1 MIHRILPD
9 RGGLGAKRAA
19 SLALVVSLLSFSPR
33 ALAQA
38 PPQDPPPQTQKS
50 DSADA
55 LSGRR
60 LELRGMQDTIEASQE
75 QRAKIE
81 AEVASIRTDR
91 AKLSTALVDLVQ
103 TIDGRERKISEAE
116 ARLDTLT
123 GSEEAIRRSLASRRQ
138 VIAEILAALQRMGR
152 KPPPALLVAPE
163 DMLAAIRTS
172 MMLGSVLPEM
182 RAETEAL
189 ASDLSDLL
197 QLRRSIAT
205 ERDSLAGD
213 VEKLGVDRQRL
224 AALID
229 ARQSALA
236 AAEEA
241 LGAENARAAELAKQA
256 ASLKDLIARMETENA
271 AAARGAEA
279 ARKSDE
285 AQKAAQAAAPEAQR
299 KLAMAPFKDPARL
312 APASAFAD
320 TKGLLPLPVAG
331 SLQRGFGAP
340 DGFGGAEKGMLIAT
354 RPQAVVASPCDGWA
368 AYAGPYRTYGQLLII
383 NAGQGYY
390 IILAGMDRINVNV
403 GQFILAGEPVAVMG
417 DGSAKTAAAI
427 AIGAAQPILYIEFRK
442 DGAAIDPGPWWA
454 KPELQKVR
462 G

>member
-1 MIHRILPD
+1 MAAIPAESGD
-9 RGGLGAKRAA
+9 LGATKAT
-19 SLALVVSLLSFSPR
+19 SLTLALTVLFALCSPQLAAVAQTGPQKSADKTELLSGN
-33 ALAQA
+33 
-38 PPQDPPPQTQKS
+38 K
-50 DSADA
+50 
-55 LSGRR
+55 
-60 LELRGMQDTIEASQE
+60 LELRGMQDTLEASQE

-91 AKLSTALVDLVQ
+91 AKLSAALVDLVQ
-103 TIDGRERKISEAE
+103 TIDERERKISEAE
-116 ARLDTLT
+116 SRLDTLT
-123 GSEEAIRRSLASRRQ
+123 GSEEAIRRSLASRRA
-138 VIAEILAALQRMGR
+138 VIAEVLAALQRMGR

-172 MMLGSVLPEM
+172 MMLGAVLPEM

-197 QLRRSIAT
+197 RLRRSIAA
-205 ERDSLAGD
+205 ERDSLADD
-213 VEKLGVDRQRL
+213 VTRLDVDRQRL

-236 AAEEA
+236 SAEQA
-241 LGAENARAAELAKQA
+241 LGAERDRAADLAKQA
-256 ASLKDLIARMETENA
+256 ANLKDLVTRMESEVA
-271 AAARGAEA
+271 ASAHGAEA
-279 ARKSDE
+279 ARLADA
-285 AQKAAQAAAPEAQR
+285 AQKAAAAASPPEARR
-299 KLAMAPFKDPARL
+299 KLAMAPFQDPARL
-312 APASAFAD
+312 APATAFVD
-320 TKGLLPLPVAG
+320 TKGLLPMPVAG
-331 SLQRGFGAP
+331 SLQRGFGAS
-340 DGFGGAEKGMLIAT
+340 DGFGGAEKGMLVAT
-354 RPQAVVASPCDGWA
+354 RTGAIVSSPCDGWA

-390 IILAGMDRINVNV
+390 IVLAGMDRINVNL

>member
-1 MIHRILPD
+1 MAAIPAESGD
-9 RGGLGAKRAA
+9 LGATKAT
-19 SLALVVSLLSFSPR
+19 SLTLALTVLFALCSPQLAAVAQTGPQKSADKTELLSGH
-33 ALAQA
+33 
-38 PPQDPPPQTQKS
+38 K
-50 DSADA
+50 
-55 LSGRR
+55 
-60 LELRGMQDTIEASQE
+60 LELRGMQDTLEASQE

-91 AKLSTALVDLVQ
+91 AKLSAALVDLVQ
-103 TIDGRERKISEAE
+103 TIDERERKISEAE
-116 ARLDTLT
+116 SRLDTLT
-123 GSEEAIRRSLASRRQ
+123 GSEEAIRRSLASRRA
-138 VIAEILAALQRMGR
+138 VIAEVLAALQRMGR

-172 MMLGSVLPEM
+172 MMLGAVLPEM

-197 QLRRSIAT
+197 RLRRSIAA
-205 ERDSLAGD
+205 ERDSLADD
-213 VEKLGVDRQRL
+213 VTRLDVDRQRL

-236 AAEEA
+236 SAEQA
-241 LGAENARAAELAKQA
+241 LGAERDRAADLAKQA
-256 ASLKDLIARMETENA
+256 ANLKDLVTRMESEVA
-271 AAARGAEA
+271 ASAHGAEA
-279 ARKSDE
+279 ARLADA
-285 AQKAAQAAAPEAQR
+285 AQKAAAAASPPEARR
-299 KLAMAPFKDPARL
+299 KLAMAPFQDPARL
-312 APASAFAD
+312 APATAFVD
-320 TKGLLPLPVAG
+320 TKGLLPMPVAG
-331 SLQRGFGAP
+331 SLQRGFGAS
-340 DGFGGAEKGMLIAT
+340 DGFGGAEKGMLVAT
-354 RPQAVVASPCDGWA
+354 RTGAIVSSPCDGWA

-390 IILAGMDRINVNV
+390 IVLAGMDRINVNL